1 MVPVLDLRNYSQ
13 FVIEYL
19 TRLLGRH
26 AAGPALS
33 VTEYL
38 SAFDAIVSP
47 GVPLSN
53 QVTDALYRQARVLR
67 VSLHL
72 YSEKLCSC
80 SSYTIFNIAI
90 GILCACCQKIAI
102 NATPDAKLN
111 LFFKPLMERLSEAD
125 TDTHK
130 QEVCMFLRTTFS
142 INYINFCC
150 QSCSNP
156 SYCSTL
162 SCRF

>member
-13 FVIEYL
+13 FVIDYL

-72 YSEKLCSC
+72 YSSKLFSC
-80 SSYTIFNIAI
+80 SIQ
-90 GILCACCQKIAI
+90 LQ
-102 NATPDAKLN
+102 
-111 LFFKPLMERLSEAD
+111 
-125 TDTHK
+125 
-130 QEVCMFLRTTFS
+130 
-142 INYINFCC
+142 NF
-150 QSCSNP
+150 
-156 SYCSTL
+156 
-162 SCRF
+162 